1 MAQTKKNDNKP
12 NKAAETNIKLQQI
25 QEAIEKAKGNPKKEV
40 QYLNELIDPAD
51 LTACEGCQ

>member
-1 MAQTKKNDNKP
+1 MTQTKKKSA
-12 NKAAETNIKLQQI
+12 KSAEMNIKLQQI

-40 QYLNELIDPAD
+40 QLLNALTDPTD